1 MAKDDVRSQVIDKLE
16 VFAQEYGLKFL
27 WSVERRPDGCMT
39 VQFKKADGEGLT
51 YRVTAREID
60 MAKGNADVIAD
71 NIIGMV
77 MDAFYRKE

>member
-39 VQFKKADGEGLT
+39 VQFKKADGTGIT
-51 YRVTAREID
+51 YRVTSKEID
-60 MAKGNADVIAD
+60 IAKGNADLIAD

-77 MDAFYRKE
+77 KNTFYVKE